1 VQSVRSTIG
10 TDTASGEVQPEG
22 ADMDITDIEL
32 DRIELEP
39 LSSPGRSVPTQRP
52 ARTTSVAGWVAIGL
66 AVVAT
71 GTLALLVVRNDAG
84 TRSSTD
90 QADREQA
97 AAVLPAASPAVVGI
111 AAGRGAPAYDACRPA
126 SAGSADSMERF
137 VQQCRRNLQR
147 AVYVADKFRLCVPDG
162 GGSADS
168 MERWVEDCRSD
179 VERALVEGARTP
191 RCVSEVEVCLEHRI
205 CRPVPGGSADS
216 MERWAERCALG
227 LTGGAP

>member
-10 TDTASGEVQPEG
+10 TDTASGVVQPEG
-22 ADMDITDIEL
+22 VNVDNTEIEL

-39 LSSPGRSVPTQRP
+39 LSSPGRSGPTQRP
-52 ARTTSVAGWVAIGL
+52 ARTRSVAGWMAIGL

-90 QADREQA
+90 PVDREPV
-97 AAVLPAASPAVVGI
+97 AVLPAASPAVV
-111 AAGRGAPAYDACRPA
+111 AVATGRGDPAYDACLPA

-137 VQQCRRNLQR
+137 VEHCRRRLQR
-147 AVYVADKFRLCVPDG
+147 AVYVADKFQLCIPDG

-168 MERWVEDCRSD
+168 MERWVEHCRRD
-179 VERALVEGARTP
+179 VERTLFEGTRTP
-191 RCVSEVEVCLEHRI
+191 RCVPEVEVCLEHRI
-205 CRPVPGGSADS
+205 CRPMPGGSADS

-227 LTGGAP
+227 LAGATP